1 MAILTRWLVAVD
13 SLKRMFFPFTSRW
26 DCQKEW
32 QKLPFSFYGRLLVRE
47 GRGAVILKVIIMT
60 ATFFGV
66 Y

>member
-13 SLKRMFFPFTSRW
+13 SLKRMFFSLLF
-26 DCQKEW
+26 KMG
-32 QKLPFSFYGRLLVRE
+32 LPERMAEAGIRTYGRLWVRE
-47 GRGAVILKVIIMT
+47 GRGAVILKVIIMI